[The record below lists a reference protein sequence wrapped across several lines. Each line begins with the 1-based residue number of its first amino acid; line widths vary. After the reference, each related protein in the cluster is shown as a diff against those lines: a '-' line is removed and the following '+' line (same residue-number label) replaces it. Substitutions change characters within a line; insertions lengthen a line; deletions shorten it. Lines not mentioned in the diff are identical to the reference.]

1 MQDPSKPIWI
11 NKTEVKVKTDKPVIF
26 VATPVHSECSIHY
39 TQSLL
44 QFQQACMKK
53 GIMVSFALLKSS
65 LVTQGRNLCVSNFL
79 ESTDP
84 YTHFLFIDS
93 DIDFN
98 SETIFSMI
106 EADKEVIAAP
116 YPLKAIDWDKIHKR
130 ITTKDFDADT
140 LSKMGFTWPI
150 KLENQTQVEIKKG
163 DDIRK
168 WLHTYPMKIEN
179 PNNVNVE
186 RGVIEVTHSPTGCM
200 LIKRQVFDKMMKA
213 YPELKIEQPTVVN
226 GQESTKPYYYNFFDT
241 YHEPESKR
249 YYGEDFGFC
258 KRWTKIGGKCYL
270 YVADDITHVGEYRY
284 TGNLLVDMTNN
295 LKKIDDS
302 NKIK

>member
-11 NKTEVKVKTDKPVIF
+11 NKVEVKVKTDKPVIF

-163 DDIRK
+163 I
-168 WLHTYPMKIEN
+168 M
-179 PNNVNVE
+179 
-186 RGVIEVTHSPTGCM
+186 EVSHAPTGCM